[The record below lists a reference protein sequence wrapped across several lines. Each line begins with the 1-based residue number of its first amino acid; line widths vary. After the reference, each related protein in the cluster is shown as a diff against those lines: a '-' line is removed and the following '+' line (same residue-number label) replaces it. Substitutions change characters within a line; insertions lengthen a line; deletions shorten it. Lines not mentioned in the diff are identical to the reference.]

1 MTSMRVSPRSKI
13 RAACCEVVDSRHIIV
28 SPLRFLVLHFTLLSR
43 IVNSFH
49 EGREKEKIPERII
62 SNSAE
67 LSNPTT
73 GTKLPSMKYHQGF
86 SERYRPILHSN
97 VKVPNYLSTKSELCK
112 WPHLRRR

>member
-13 RAACCEVVDSRHIIV
+13 RAACCDVVDSRHIIV
-28 SPLRFLVLHFTLLSR
+28 SPMRFLVLHFTLLSR
-43 IVNSFH
+43 MKDARRRRFQ
-49 EGREKEKIPERII
+49 RII

-73 GTKLPSMKYHQGF
+73 WTKLPSMKYHQGF
-86 SERYRPILHSN
+86 SERYHPILHSN
-97 VKVPNYLSTKSELCK
+97 VKVPNYLSTESELCK